1 MDGYG
6 YRGLLHGR
14 CDDLVRSFSLM
25 RISMNRLLTCNRWTA
40 VTMMVIIV
48 ICGIGVWPASYVV
61 GGEASALHLR
71 AKSQGVGWFASGLAT
86 GVFSIVL
93 PYIFNADQ
101 GNLRAKTGFVFAGL
115 CLIGV
120 VVSWFTIPEMKGRT
134 AIEIDRMF
142 ELKLKARDFKN
153 WVSDLDQMDRNRERK
168 SATV

>member
-1 MDGYG
+1 
-6 YRGLLHGR
+6 
-14 CDDLVRSFSLM
+14 
-25 RISMNRLLTCNRWTA
+25 
-40 VTMMVIIV
+40 MMVTIV
-48 ICGIGVWPASYVV
+48 VCGIGVWPASYVV

-71 AKSQGVGWFASGLAT
+71 AKTQGVGWFAGGLAT

-120 VVSWFTIPEMKGRT
+120 VVSWFTVPEMKGRT
-134 AIEIDRMF
+134 AMEIDRMF
-142 ELKLKARDFKN
+142 ELKLKAKAFKG
-153 WVSDLDQMDRNRERK
+153 WVSDLDQLEEDRKRN